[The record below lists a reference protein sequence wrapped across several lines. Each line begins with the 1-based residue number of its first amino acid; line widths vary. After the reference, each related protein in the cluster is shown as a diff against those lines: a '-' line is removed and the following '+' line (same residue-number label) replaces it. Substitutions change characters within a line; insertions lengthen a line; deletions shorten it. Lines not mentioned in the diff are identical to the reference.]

1 MSVINVEHI
10 SKLYGDKMILE
21 DLSCSVDE
29 GDKIGIIGINGTG
42 KSTLLRIIAGE
53 EEADEG
59 KIIFSNGMT
68 IGWMGQNPE
77 FDEEIGLIS
86 ISKVGKYIL
95 ATKAKQDYFFTIFD
109 SEHTKLI
116 DICRKGNGPNEFI
129 APIYLEQ
136 YEVIGGE
143 TKIWVLERATN
154 TFCLINIEQT
164 IKEKKLVIVDSLEM
178 SSLKT
183 KDIKAMLNKL
193 NITGK
198 VLFVTSNDA
207 ENLYMGSRNLNKVNV
222 ILAEELNVFDIVNSD
237 TLVIDEAA
245 VAAIE
250 EVLN

>member
-1 MSVINVEHI
+1 MGKMNVINLNGEKVKDINLNKNVFDCEANEI
-10 SKLYGDKMILE
+10 VLMKAI
-21 DLSCSVDE
+21 DLQLASLRQGTQKTKSRAEVS
-29 GDKIGIIGINGTG
+29 GGGRKPYKQKGTG
-42 KSTLLRIIAGE
+42 NARQGSIRAPHYRGGGVALSI
-53 EEADEG
+53 
-59 KIIFSNGMT
+59 
-68 IGWMGQNPE
+68 NPRSYT
-77 FDEEIGLIS
+77 F
-86 ISKVGKYIL
+86 KMNK
-95 ATKAKQDYFFTIFD
+95 K
-109 SEHTKLI
+109 
-116 DICRKGNGPNEFI
+116 
-129 APIYLEQ
+129 
-136 YEVIGGE
+136 
-143 TKIWVLERATN
+143 ERA
-154 TFCLINIEQT
+154 LALRSALSLKAQ
-164 IKEKKLVIVDSLEM
+164 EKKLVIVDSLEM

>member
-1 MSVINVEHI
+1 MGKMYVINLNGEKVKDINLNKNVFDCEANEI
-10 SKLYGDKMILE
+10 VLKKAI
-21 DLSCSVDE
+21 DLQLASLRQGTQKTKSRAEVS
-29 GDKIGIIGINGTG
+29 GGGRKPYKQKGTG
-42 KSTLLRIIAGE
+42 NARQGSIRAPHYRGGGVALSI
-53 EEADEG
+53 
-59 KIIFSNGMT
+59 
-68 IGWMGQNPE
+68 NPRSYT
-77 FDEEIGLIS
+77 F
-86 ISKVGKYIL
+86 KMNK
-95 ATKAKQDYFFTIFD
+95 K
-109 SEHTKLI
+109 
-116 DICRKGNGPNEFI
+116 
-129 APIYLEQ
+129 
-136 YEVIGGE
+136 
-143 TKIWVLERATN
+143 ERA
-154 TFCLINIEQT
+154 LALRSALSLKAQ
-164 IKEKKLVIVDSLEM
+164 EKKLVIVDSLEM

>member
-1 MSVINVEHI
+1 MGKMNVINLNGEKVKDINLNKNVFDCEANEI
-10 SKLYGDKMILE
+10 VLKKAI
-21 DLSCSVDE
+21 DLQLASLRQGTQKTKSRAEVS
-29 GDKIGIIGINGTG
+29 GGGRKPYKQKGTG
-42 KSTLLRIIAGE
+42 NARQGSIRAPHYRGGGVALSI
-53 EEADEG
+53 
-59 KIIFSNGMT
+59 
-68 IGWMGQNPE
+68 NPRSYT
-77 FDEEIGLIS
+77 F
-86 ISKVGKYIL
+86 KMNK
-95 ATKAKQDYFFTIFD
+95 K
-109 SEHTKLI
+109 
-116 DICRKGNGPNEFI
+116 
-129 APIYLEQ
+129 
-136 YEVIGGE
+136 
-143 TKIWVLERATN
+143 ERA
-154 TFCLINIEQT
+154 LALRSALSLKAQ
-164 IKEKKLVIVDSLEM
+164 EKKLVIVGSLEM